1 MNQIV
6 RCLVLLSTLLFVAAA
21 AAREKDEIPPA
32 NGKRLSEI
40 VLSLEK
46 AGHTVI
52 TDVDFDERV
61 WIVRVYKAGFEF
73 EIRVDPVSGEIL
85 GIRPVV

>member
-1 MNQIV
+1 MKRFIA
-6 RCLVLLSTLLFVAAA
+6 CLALAAQLAFLGVAR
-21 AAREKDEIPPA
+21 ARDRDEIPPA

-40 VLSLEK
+40 VLSLEQ

-61 WIVRVYKAGFEF
+61 WIFRVYKAGFEF
-73 EIRVDPVSGEIL
+73 EIRVDPLSGEIL